1 MTRSKRRINSTGR
14 RRIPKGKVVVRIA
27 DPEPG
32 ANLAATLELEI
43 ADLRFPETA
52 IVVLEAYQRSTSKRF
67 ECGTVGSL
75 NIPRPLDLSGL
86 DQARGVLFRL
96 RIIDNRDS
104 PGRVIGAAE
113 RISPHS
119 GDETEG
125 KRSIFPIVQR
135 DLGNEIWRVQI
146 ESDIRPTLVLNNRIP
161 AFQHRL
167 LDNPFLQGVLLP
179 AALRAVAQYLADNE
193 IINDI
198 EEGGWQVEWRE
209 FLREELNIRHEPP
222 AGEEGDRDE
231 WIDSVVQAFCNKQDF
246 VPRIRLAVESGDGQ

>member
-14 RRIPKGKVVVRIA
+14 RRIPKGKVEIRIA

-32 ANLAATLELEI
+32 ANLTATLELEI
-43 ADLRFPETA
+43 GDLRFPETA
-52 IVVLEAYQRSTSKRF
+52 VVVLEAYQRSTSKRF

-75 NIPRPLDLSGL
+75 KIPRPLDLSGL
-86 DQARGVLFRL
+86 DQTRGVLFRL

-113 RISPHS
+113 RISPRS

-125 KRSIFPIVQR
+125 RRSIFPIVQR
-135 DLGNEIWRVQI
+135 DLGSEIWRVQI
-146 ESDIRPTLVLNNRIP
+146 ENDVRPTLVLNNRIP

-179 AALRAVAQYLADNE
+179 AALRTVARYLAGNE
-193 IINDI
+193 FAVDI
-198 EEGGWQVEWRE
+198 DEGGWQVEWFE
-209 FLREELNIRHEPP
+209 FLREELEIRHEPP
-222 AGEEGDRDE
+222 TGEDGERDE
-231 WIDSVVQAFCNKQDF
+231 WVDSVVQAFCERQDF
-246 VPRIRLAVESGDGQ
+246 VSRIRLAVESGDGQ